1 MIKPNLFYFERRLIH
16 EIFKKFYFSYF
27 QFLLYDHTSFCKC
40 SWCGWV
46 NGKGSLTNGIV
57 SVSHPLAAEAG
68 IEILK
73 QGGNAVDAAAAI
85 QLSLNVVEPMMSGIG
100 GGGFIMI
107 YNKKE
112 NKITMIENREMAPQ
126 NVTPKLFLDEKENLF
141 LLVSG
146 IHPGKRL
153 LFLELL

>member
-1 MIKPNLFYFERRLIH
+1 M
-16 EIFKKFYFSYF
+16 KFLKSFILVTFSF
-27 QFLLYDHTSFCKC
+27 FCMMTPAFA
-40 SWCGWV
+40 SVPGV
-46 NGKGSLTNGIV
+46 DGSMGKGATKGIV

-68 IEILK
+68 IKILK

-112 NKITMIENREMAPQ
+112 NKITMIENREMAPK
-126 NVTPKLFLDEKENLF
+126 NVTPELFLDEKGKPVPF
-141 LLVSG
+141 SKRHTSG
-146 IHPGKRL
+146 KAVAVPNSDGCRD
-153 LFLELL
+153 FSG